1 MDGRSGETHGEGE
14 EPDRDAAPHV
24 PDSPIIG
31 FGDGGEWDTCPPSAA
46 LAAAAEGASGPEWRC
61 PGTTD
66 DQLVGLL
73 RRWAALESWA
83 TAGRL
88 GVIREMMRRE
98 DTPGLPGNRHGDL
111 PDAWS
116 ESLEYEVAAALAVSV
131 QSVSATAQLAW
142 DLQARLPG
150 IGAKLAD
157 GTLSYVKAMLIA
169 KELSV
174 LTEDDAATAEALVL
188 GRLAE
193 TPALTP
199 GQLARLAA
207 ETAVAVDPDG
217 AERRRETAEK
227 LDIRVRLW
235 REQSGAAALAGRN
248 LPTDEAL
255 AAYASV
261 AARTAEYQASK
272 AFPDATTDQLRA
284 MAYLDLLNGVA
295 AHDRIAQAQ
304 ATAEGDRD
312 SAGESDG
319 TADAERSRDGAGE
332 SDATADARRDDEIP
346 PDGPAGPAGPAGP
359 GVPAG
364 PGGPGDP
371 GRFGRAKQAEP
382 PRPTELVI
390 PLSTLL
396 GLASLPGECHSLG
409 PIDAALC
416 RDLAVT
422 AANSLRSGW
431 CVTILDEHGFAIGH
445 GCARLARGDK
455 ATWKSWPGQPDP
467 TAGSLTV
474 LPSRVNLTISASAL
488 SSLAAQGSAPHTDDP
503 SSRPPPGWAFAPRR
517 GHGDANGDGN
527 GDGTCPPGI
536 KSPPGPGATLGTS
549 WTLTL
554 PGGRTLTVT
563 FEQVATY
570 ACDHAR
576 ESNAYQPNDS
586 LRHLVQVRDGTCTFP
601 SCSRHARDTDFEHAL
616 PYDQGGRTCACNAG
630 ARSRKCHR
638 VKQSPGWNVT
648 QPKPGW
654 HQWSAP
660 SGRTYTQE
668 PKRYPA

>member
-1 MDGRSGETHGEGE
+1 MDGCSGEADGAGA
-14 EPDRDAAPHV
+14 EPSRDASPHAPDV
-24 PDSPIIG
+24 PQDSDAPPAAPIVPHGGASAAGQPLAG
-31 FGDGGEWDTCPPSAA
+31 FADGGEWGTRPPSAA
-46 LAAAAEGASGPEWRC
+46 LAAAAEAASGLEWHC
-61 PGTTD
+61 PGATD
-66 DQLVGLL
+66 DQLIGLL
-73 RRWAALESWA
+73 RGWAALESWA

-98 DTPGLPGNRHGDL
+98 DTPLLPGNRHGDL

-131 QSVSATAQLAW
+131 QSVSVTAQLAW

-157 GTLSYVKAMLIA
+157 GTLSYIKAMLIV

-174 LTEDDAATAEALVL
+174 LTEDEAATAEALIL
-188 GRLAE
+188 DRLAE

-207 ETAVAVDPDG
+207 QMAVTVDPDG

-227 LDIRVRLW
+227 LDTRVRLW
-235 REQSGAAALAGRN
+235 REHSGAAALAGRN

-295 AHDRIAQAQ
+295 AHDRIAKAQAK
-304 ATAEGDRD
+304 ATAEEDRSGVGEGD
-312 SAGESDG
+312 SMADG
-319 TADAERSRDGAGE
+319 QRKDANPPDAPGGAGPN
-332 SDATADARRDDEIP
+332 DGC
-346 PDGPAGPAGPAGP
+346 PD
-359 GVPAG
+359 
-364 PGGPGDP
+364 GDP
-371 GRFGRAKQAEP
+371 GRLGPDEEAKP

-390 PLSTLL
+390 PLATLL

-416 RDLAVT
+416 RDLAAT
-422 AANSLRSGW
+422 AMNSLRSEW
-431 CVTILDEHGFAIGH
+431 CVTIVDEHGFAIEH
-445 GCARLARGDK
+445 GCARVPAGDK
-455 ATWKSWPGQPDP
+455 ATWKTWLGEPDSK
-467 TAGSLTV
+467 AASLAA
-474 LPSRVNLTISASAL
+474 LPARVNLTISASAL
-488 SSLAAQGSAPHTDDP
+488 SSLAVRGSPRKPDDQP
-503 SSRPPPGWAFAPRR
+503 PDPPPAWAFAPCR
-517 GHGDANGDGN
+517 GPGDATG
-527 GDGTCPPGI
+527 PP
-536 KSPPGPGATLGTS
+536 GTS

-554 PGGRTLTVT
+554 PDGRTLTVT
-563 FEQVATY
+563 FEGVATY

-576 ESNAYQPNDS
+576 ESHAYQPNDT
-586 LRHLVQVRDGTCTFP
+586 LRHLVQIRDGTCTFP

-654 HQWSAP
+654 HQWAAP
-660 SGRTYTQE
+660 SGRSYTQE
-668 PKRYPA
+668 PKRYPS